1 MKKLIALTVTALSLA
16 TLPAY
21 ADPGNGRWNNNGR
34 HDDRS
39 AMWAGVAAI
48 GAIVGLAIL
57 AEHNRPTYAASAPV
71 VYPDAAYQPQAY
83 PPSVYQQPAYHAPVA
98 YTPQPDYAPPQATA
112 NLWYYC
118 PSSAMYYPNTQF
130 CPEGWQ
136 AVPARTY

>member
-1 MKKLIALTVTALSLA
+1 MKKTIVLALASLSLA

-21 ADPGNGRWNNNGR
+21 ADHGNGRWNNGR

-48 GAIVGLAIL
+48 GAVVGLAIL
-57 AEHNRPTYAASAPV
+57 AEHNRPTYAASPPM
-71 VYPDAAYQPQAY
+71 YPDAGYQTAAY
-83 PPSVYQQPAYHAPVA
+83 PPTVYQQPAYQGPVA
-98 YTPQPDYAPPQATA
+98 YTPPQPYAPQQPVA

-118 PSSAMYYPNTQF
+118 PSSAMYYPNTQY